1 MVVVV
6 RLRRPIVAPRVL
18 DRLLMTPMELVRFST
33 FPIEGRDDLFRIV
46 SAWFRPIAHASLA
59 LLHPRS

>member
-1 MVVVV
+1 
-6 RLRRPIVAPRVL
+6 
-18 DRLLMTPMELVRFST
+18 VRFST